1 MTTTSQ
7 RKSNTRYIF
16 IVSVLIIA
24 ALGIWSWQSPR
35 GAEADTATADEPA
48 HVELIEG
55 TELSRVVLTQKA
67 AERLDIQTADA
78 RDEQIGGTAR
88 RVIPYSAV
96 LYDENGNAWT
106 YTSPEA
112 LVYVRQAVTI
122 ERIEGDLA
130 ILTEGPAAGTKV
142 VSVGGAMLYGTEYG
156 VGH

>member
-1 MTTTSQ
+1 MTTSERMT
-7 RKSNTRYIF
+7 NTRHI
-16 IVSVLIIA
+16 IVSALIIA
-24 ALGIWSWQSPR
+24 ALGLWTWQSPR
-35 GAEADTATADEPA
+35 PSETDSPKAGEPA
-48 HVELIEG
+48 YVELIEG
-55 TELSRVVLTQKA
+55 TELSRVTLTQKA

-96 LYDENGNAWT
+96 LYDAHGSAWA
-106 YTSPEA
+106 YTNPES

-122 ERIEGDLA
+122 ERIDGDLA